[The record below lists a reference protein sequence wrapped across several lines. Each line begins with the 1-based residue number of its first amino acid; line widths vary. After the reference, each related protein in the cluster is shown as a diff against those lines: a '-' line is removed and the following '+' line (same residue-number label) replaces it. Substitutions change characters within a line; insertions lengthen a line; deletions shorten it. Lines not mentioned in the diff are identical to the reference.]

1 MTSSIGECITYVWPG
16 ATVKS
21 MYRCY
26 SERSIITMLDR
37 PWTVS
42 SSSTS
47 SSTSSSSSTTTSST
61 SSTSGTAP
69 AQSTTGVP
77 PPTSGGGSNTGAI
90 VGGVVGGVAG
100 IALIAGAIAF
110 FIIRSRKKDSSN
122 VGAGTAYSAVA
133 PGDPGY
139 PGTPMQPTGY
149 PPSTVSPQMTQ
160 AGYFTPGSVGTTLQ
174 PNDPYHPSHTPP
186 VPGAYDPRQSYYDPA
201 KIAEQQHAAQVG
213 GYMPYPGPT
222 PPQQQGAYPG
232 ATPPQQQGAYPGAYP
247 PPQQQHVSE
256 LDTTNVPAGHQG
268 NPVEMAASPA
278 AQTQT
283 QR

>member
-26 SERSIITMLDR
+26 SERSIITMLDK
-37 PWTVS
+37 PWTI

-47 SSTSSSSSTTTSST
+47 SSTSSSSSSTTTSS

-69 AQSTTGVP
+69 AQSTTGVS
-77 PPTSGGGSNTGAI
+77 PPTSGGSSNNTGAI

-100 IALIAGAIAF
+100 IALIAGVIAF
-110 FIIRSRKKDSSN
+110 FIIRSRKKDSK

-133 PGDPGY
+133 PGDPAY
-139 PGTPMQPTGY
+139 PSTPMQPAGY
-149 PPSTVSPQMTQ
+149 PPSSVSPQMTQ

-174 PNDPYHPSHTPP
+174 PNDPYHPSNTPP

-213 GYMPYPGPT
+213 GYVPYPGTT
-222 PPQQQGAYPG
+222 PPQQGAYPG
-232 ATPPQQQGAYPGAYP
+232 APPPQQQGPYPGAY

-256 LDTTNVPAGHQG
+256 LDTANVPAGHQS

-278 AQTQT
+278 SPAAQTQ